1 MHKRF
6 LLAIA
11 GVSIAVASFIPVAS
25 AAPLYVFPV
34 AGCAVKY
41 AHSHHDYPATDI
53 LAKAGCKYVAPIDG
67 VIYEVATK
75 DIWSSKTNLGE
86 DRGGLS
92 VSIIGSDGVRYYGSH
107 FKKIAPG
114 IDPGVNVV
122 AGQLI
127 AYIGATGS
135 ARGTAP
141 HVHFG
146 ISWPTTPE
154 DNAWWVRRGV
164 LYPWKYLDAWK
175 AGKDLSPANAL
186 DALQL
191 KVGEIPP
198 KPKK

>member
-6 LLAIA
+6 LCAIA
-11 GVSIAVASFIPVAS
+11 AFYLGSASVIPHAS
-25 AAPLYVFPV
+25 AAPIYVFPV
-34 AGCAVKY
+34 TDCTVKY
-41 AHSHHDYPATDI
+41 ARSHHDYPATDI

-67 VIYEVATK
+67 VVYEVAPK
-75 DIWSSKTNLGE
+75 DIWSSKTNLGQ
-86 DRGGLS
+86 DRGGIS

-107 FKKIAPG
+107 FKSIAPG
-114 IDPGVNVV
+114 IEPGVNVV
-122 AGQLI
+122 AGQVL

-135 ARGTAP
+135 GRGTAP

-146 ISWPTTPE
+146 ISWPTSPE

-175 AGKDLSPANAL
+175 VGKDLSPAKVL
-186 DALQL
+186 EVLQL

>member
-114 IDPGVNVV
+114 IEPGVNVV

-146 ISWPTTPE
+146 ISWPTSPE

>member
-1 MHKRF
+1 MRF
-6 LLAIA
+6 RICVPLITSLLLLCTL
-11 GVSIAVASFIPVAS
+11 PVAHG
-25 AAPLYVFPV
+25 APLYVFPV
-34 AGCAVKY
+34 AGCSVKY
-41 AHSHHDYPATDI
+41 ARSHHDYPATDI

-67 VIYEVATK
+67 VVLEVITK
-75 DIWSSKTNLGE
+75 DIWSSKTNLGQ

-107 FKKIAPG
+107 FKSIATG
-114 IDPGVNVV
+114 IEPGVNVV
-122 AGQLI
+122 AGQLL

-135 ARGTAP
+135 ARGTAT

-146 ISWPTTPE
+146 ISWPTAPE
-154 DNAWWVRRGV
+154 DNVWWVRRGV

-175 AGKDLSPANAL
+175 AGKDLSPAKAL

-191 KVGEIPP
+191 KIGEIPP

>member
-114 IDPGVNVV
+114 IEPGVNVV

-135 ARGTAP
+135 ARGTAT

>member
-114 IDPGVNVV
+114 IEPGVNVV